1 MPEKTET
8 AEDAVRFKLTDY
20 LFDAFLLAAAVLFF
34 TGGACLIH
42 GPIQE
47 LVNQKPWV
55 HRAALSGLVVLASFW
70 LGSRHARGRLTGSPL
85 THGLA
90 TLRVGPGFWVWTL
103 FFLSAVLWTASAWTR
118 HAVFHTS
125 FDMAIFVQAIWNTL
139 HGAFLYSS
147 IKGGICLLADHF
159 SPLLALLAPLYGL
172 WPDPRLLLLLQS
184 VAAAACV
191 FPIFRLAQ
199 RKIRSAGVAL
209 AFAVAFVLYLPVRN
223 AVRFDF
229 HSEVLAMPLWLWGF
243 YWLIQSRLRLA
254 SLAFFVALLSKEGAA
269 PVIFAVGFYAFFFR
283 RARIFGFFW
292 MLFSVLYFFTVIYA
306 IIPRVFG
313 EAYFYL
319 DANFLAWKREGA
331 GALLRHLLQPETVS
345 YLVKIYGPLA
355 FLSVLDFPAFL
366 LTGPALVQNL
376 TARNEMVRSIFFQYT
391 AFLTPFVFI
400 SAIDGAAKLRSK
412 TLALYL
418 ILIPSFLMTGVS
430 EYYVLKIHQ
439 DKRQPGYAEIQAML
453 REIPAEAS
461 LRTHEF
467 FAPHAAHRREIHIYE
482 NNHPREG
489 GSEKA
494 RNTAYVVV
502 ADWLLGADG
511 TRQIEELKARGY
523 QEIKKNH
530 GVSVLRRTV

>member
-1 MPEKTET
+1 MSTHTTVRK
-8 AEDAVRFKLTDY
+8 DVRFKFADY
-20 LFDAFLLAAAVLFF
+20 LFDGFLLAAAALFF
-34 TGGACLIH
+34 TGAAFLIH

-55 HRAALSGLVVLASFW
+55 HRAALSGLVVLMFIW
-70 LGSRHARGRLTGSPL
+70 LGYRHARGRLTGSPL
-85 THGLA
+85 TRWLA
-90 TLRVGPGFWVWTL
+90 ALRVGSGFWVWAL
-103 FFLSAVLWTASAWTR
+103 FFLSAGLWTASAWTR
-118 HAVFHTS
+118 HEVFHTS
-125 FDMAIFVQAIWNTL
+125 FDMAIFVQAIWNTY

-159 SPLLALLAPLYGL
+159 SPLLALLAPVYGL
-172 WPDPRLLLLLQS
+172 WPDPRNLLLIQA

-191 FPIFRLAQ
+191 FPIYRLAQ
-199 RKIRSAGVAL
+199 FKTGSNALGL
-209 AFAVAFVLYLPVRN
+209 AFAAAFVLYLPVRN

-229 HSEVLAMPLWLWGF
+229 HSEVLAMPLWLWSF
-243 YWLIQSRLRLA
+243 YWLIQNRLRLA
-254 SLAFFVALLSKEGAA
+254 GSALFVALLSKEGAA
-269 PVIFAVGFYAFFFR
+269 PVVFALGFYAFFFR
-283 RARIFGFFW
+283 RARLFGVFW
-292 MLFSVLYFFTVIYA
+292 MLVSVLYFFTVIHVL
-306 IIPRVFG
+306 IPRFFG

-345 YLVKIYGPLA
+345 YLIKIYGPLA

-366 LTGPALVQNL
+366 LTGPAIVQNL

-439 DKRQPGYAEIQAML
+439 DKRQPGYAAIQAML

-467 FAPHAAHRREIHIYE
+467 FAPHAAHRKEIHIYE

-494 RNTAYVVV
+494 RKAQYVVV
-502 ADWLLGADG
+502 ADWLLGDDG
-511 TRQIEELKARGY
+511 ARQIGELKARGY
-523 QEIKKNH
+523 QEIQKNH
-530 GVSVLRRTV
+530 GVTVLHRTV